1 MKSKML
7 WTLAIAL
14 MISISLIAFTPV
26 YGKKPPETLLTEEEL
41 AMAEAVGDGSY
52 AMDVDLILSYDP
64 DLNCIVD
71 ELGRGCW
78 RPAGSD
84 ADDAAAAW
92 IAEEMERI
100 GLQNVAM
107 EPFPCHGFTYNSQPY
122 VQVISPIENATGEIL
137 GAVPSGLPGTVQQ
150 LYADPDG
157 GITREVVYVGLGRKQ
172 DYIGKDV
179 EGKIVLV
186 DIYSEEMYWSN
197 FPHMQ
202 AELEGAVGLIVHWLE
217 YQQGEGYVCTHD
229 SEARPTIPMIT
240 ISHKHFAILKDL
252 ALAGPTVVKMYAD
265 CEVTIPDQS
274 HNVVGYIPGTTNPD
288 ELIIHG
294 AIYDKH
300 WYGFHHH
307 ISDVAAMMQSA
318 KAIIDSGYEPSCTLV
333 YVAIGAEEY
342 GWTDTLNAWA
352 IGSHFTAHYNH
363 TDWGGRTRAHIEYG
377 GSLLGDYTVSLG
389 GNPGTYLWRK
399 SVIQVINEFFT
410 THEPWS
416 AYYVPAS
423 TRVGGLPST
432 WIDSWNYGTSGM
444 ETMSVSSRGS
454 TLYRG
459 MYHCQNDTGIVSAEA
474 LAMNAIAGGINTI
487 RLDRALLA
495 PYNYGKWADFIEGTV
510 DKDALRAAGISTG
523 PIYRELSKL
532 ESLGNRV
539 WDLIEDTTEC
549 ADADAVNALLM
560 QAAKELWSK
569 LIICGGWGDE
579 SMLRHEHYQV
589 DTMMLREAIEGLE
602 EGDKYAFWWLADV
615 YGGYYAYNVDYE
627 VYYHFMIEC
636 TSPDWHGINWGD
648 QGREAHF
655 TDVYVEFNSLLEKL
669 MTGDTD
675 YSEEIASLQ
684 PKYETAVENLED
696 AVDTLVTT
704 LSTVNDLLTAAEA
717 LLK

>member
-1 MKSKML
+1 MKSKMF
-7 WTLAIAL
+7 WTLTIAL
-14 MISISLIAFTPV
+14 MISISLITLTPI

-41 AMAEAVGDGSY
+41 AMAAAVGDGSY
-52 AMDVDLILSYDP
+52 AMDVDLTLSYDP

-71 ELGRGCW
+71 DLGRGCW

-84 ADDAAAAW
+84 ADDAAALW
-92 IAEEMERI
+92 IKEEMERI

-107 EPFPCHGFTYNSQPY
+107 KPFPCHGFTYNSQPY
-122 VQVISPIENATGEIL
+122 VQVKSPITTGEML
-137 GAVPSGLPGTVQQ
+137 GAVPSGIPGTVQQ
-150 LYADPDG
+150 NYSDPDG

-202 AELEGAVGLIVHWLE
+202 AELEGAVGLVVHWIE
-217 YQQGEGYVCTHD
+217 YQQGEGFVCTHD

-240 ISHKHFAILKDL
+240 VSHRDFAVLKDL

-265 CEVTIPDQS
+265 CEVTIPDWS

-294 AIYDKH
+294 AIFDKH

-307 ISDVAAMMQSA
+307 ISDVSAMLQSA
-318 KAIIDSGYEPSCTLV
+318 KALIDSGYEPSCTLV

-352 IGSHFTAHYNH
+352 IGSHFLAHYDH
-363 TDWGGRTRAHIEYG
+363 PDWGGRTRAFVEVL
-377 GSLLGDYTVSLG
+377 GSLKEDYTVYLG
-389 GNPGTYLWRK
+389 GQPGTYLWRQ

-416 AYYVPAS
+416 DYYVPAS
-423 TRVGGLPST
+423 TWFGALPST
-432 WIDSWNYGTSGM
+432 WIDNWNFGTSGM
-444 ETMSVSSRGS
+444 ETMSCCSTGS
-454 TLYRG
+454 TLYQG

-474 LAMNAIAGGINTI
+474 LAMNAIANGINTI
-487 RLDRALLA
+487 RMDRALLV
-495 PYNYGKWADFIEGTV
+495 PYNYGKWADLIEATV
-510 DKDALRAAGISTG
+510 DKDAITTAGISTG
-523 PIYRELSKL
+523 RIYAELNEL
-532 ESLGNRV
+532 ERIGNRV
-539 WDLIEDTTEC
+539 WNLIKDTTEC
-549 ADADAVNALLM
+549 ADADAVNALMM
-560 QAAKELWSK
+560 QAAKEIFS
-569 LIICGGWGDE
+569 LIIVGGWGDQ
-579 SMLRHEHYQV
+579 SMLGHEHYQV
-589 DTMMLREAIEGLE
+589 DTTCLREAIEGLQ
-602 EGDKYAFWWLADV
+602 EGDPYAFWWLADV
-615 YGGYYAYNVDYE
+615 YGGWYAYNVDYE

-636 TSPDWHGINWGD
+636 TSPDWQGITWGD

-675 YSEEIASLQ
+675 YSAEIASLQ

-696 AVDTLVTT
+696 KVNKLVTT
-704 LSTVNDLLTAAEA
+704 LSTVNDLLKAVEA

>member
-7 WTLAIAL
+7 LTLTITL
-14 MISISLIAFTPV
+14 MISISLITLTPI
-26 YGKKPPETLLTEEEL
+26 YGKKPPKPLLTEEEL
-41 AMAEAVGDGSY
+41 AMAEAVGNGSY
-52 AMDVDLILSYDP
+52 AMDVDLTLSYDP

-84 ADDAAAAW
+84 ADDAAALW
-92 IAEEMERI
+92 IKEEMESI

-107 EPFPCHGFTYNSQPY
+107 EPFPVHGFTVNENAY
-122 VQVISPIENATGEIL
+122 VQVKSPIENATGEIL

-150 LYADPDG
+150 DYADPDG

-186 DIYSEEMYWSN
+186 DIHVDEMYWSN

-202 AELEGAVGLIVHWLE
+202 AELKGAIGLIVHWLD
-217 YQQGEGYVCTHD
+217 YQHGEGFIYTAD
-229 SEARPTIPMIT
+229 SECRPTIPMIT
-240 ISHKHFAILKDL
+240 ISHRDFAVLKEL
-252 ALAGPTVVKMYAD
+252 ALAGPTVVKMYAN

-274 HNVVGYIPGTTNPD
+274 HNVVGYIPGTTNPE

-352 IGSHFTAHYNH
+352 IGSHFLAHYNH
-363 TDWGGRTRAHIEYG
+363 TDWGGRTRAFVEYG

-389 GNPGTYLWRK
+389 GQPGTYPWRQ

-416 AYYVPAS
+416 DYYVPAS
-423 TRVGGLPST
+423 TSFGRLPST
-432 WIDSWNYGTSGM
+432 WIDNWNFGTSGM
-444 ETMSVSSRGS
+444 ETMSVSTRGS
-454 TLYRG
+454 HLYDG

-487 RLDRALLA
+487 RMDRALLA
-495 PYNYGKWADFIEGTV
+495 PYNYCKWADFIEGTV
-510 DKDALRAAGISTG
+510 DEDAITAAGISTG
-523 PIYRELSKL
+523 PIFAELNKL
-532 ESLGNRV
+532 ERVGDDV
-539 WDLIEDTTEC
+539 WDLIKDTTEC
-549 ADADAVNALLM
+549 ADADAVNALMM
-560 QAAKELWSK
+560 QAAKEIFS
-569 LIICGGWGDE
+569 LIINGGWGDE
-579 SMLRHEHYQV
+579 SMLGHEHYQV
-589 DTMMLREAIEGLE
+589 DTMMLKGAIEGLQ
-602 EGDKYAFWWLADV
+602 EGDPYAFWWLADV
-615 YGGYYAYNVDYE
+615 YGGWYAYNVDYE

-636 TSPDWHGINWGD
+636 TSPDYPGLNWGD

-696 AVDTLVTT
+696 KVDKLVTT